1 MLLTYIQQPTTMS
14 AIMRIRTATLFQ
26 LFIIGVSCI
35 AVDVIGL
42 KVSKDHRHQRQLSGG
57 PLDRGRAGHAVGN
70 DDFGYISDAMLPDV
84 HGDGSSSL
92 GATMSKGTGN
102 AGSPTI
108 KSDVST
114 SLPALSGTVTNAKPT
129 FGVEDPDEEEEE
141 EDDDG
146 YEDGGELLGN
156 FDEDSRATEDRGPD
170 GHKHVSPD
178 YTDNFEVA
186 AIDQIE
192 SFGAGNDGTPL
203 PVFLVEPK
211 SAYVMKNRP
220 AKLYCK
226 ASHALQISF
235 KCSGSTK
242 PPPTEK
248 EHHTDPHSGIQLQ
261 EATATITRELVDEF
275 FGAGPFKCECRA
287 YSSRGH
293 VKTQPV
299 TIQVATIK
307 KPISISPKIVRVAT
321 GGRAELNCITNA
333 TPAAKIVWLKNSVPV
348 QANPPFVLLTD
359 SSMLIGRVE
368 IQDMANY
375 TCVAENIAGK
385 RVSEPVPIIV
395 YVDGGWSQWSAWTDC
410 KCPGNPKQ
418 GQKRTRVCNNPAP
431 INNGAICKGPSTEST
446 PDCLPCST
454 GRWSSWSEWSECG
467 PDCTQIRQRSCIGSS
482 SVSSGPVSTAAL
494 VANSSSAH
502 QGFTTDSGTII
513 SCAGKGQQSIKCSGG
528 LCNYTVDSNWSVYLW
543 ATLVGA
549 FCLGI
554 TFVVL
559 KCIRRKKT
567 IPPYS
572 LSRSELQT
580 HYFTYEN
587 KKMTHRHPD
596 LTQNTG
602 LVDYEYPLTETRQ
615 KEQPYQESNLVHHS
629 SVLHHH
635 HGSSLLGPVTHDP
648 SRHHSSNQLQQV
660 PILPVD
666 GFQPLL
672 PLPRPNSEHY
682 YDEPCIYNKTQLP
695 NGSHISFIC
704 TKHRS
709 A

>member
-1 MLLTYIQQPTTMS
+1 MS
-14 AIMRIRTATLFQ
+14 TIMRIRTATLFQ
-26 LFIIGVSCI
+26 LFIIGLSCI

-42 KVSKDHRHQRQLSGG
+42 KVNKDHRHQRQLSGG
-57 PLDRGRAGHAVGN
+57 PLDRGRGGYAAGS

-84 HGDGSSSL
+84 HGDGASSL

-102 AGSPTI
+102 AGSPAI
-108 KSDVST
+108 KSDAST

-129 FGVEDPDEEEEE
+129 FGGEDRDEEEEE
-141 EDDDG
+141 EEDDG

-170 GHKHVSPD
+170 GHKQDSPD

-211 SAYVMKNRP
+211 STYVMKNRP

-248 EHHTDPHSGIQLQ
+248 EHHTDPHSGVQLQ

-275 FGAGPFKCECRA
+275 FGSGLFKCECRA

-307 KPISISPKIVRVAT
+307 KQISISPKIVRVAT
-321 GGRAELNCITNA
+321 GGRAELNCIANA
-333 TPAAKIVWLKNSVPV
+333 APAAKVVWLKNGVPV
-348 QANPPFVLLTD
+348 QANPPFVLLAD
-359 SSMLIGRVE
+359 NSLLIARVE

-385 RVSEPVPIIV
+385 RVSDPVSIAV
-395 YVDGGWSQWSAWTDC
+395 YVDGGWSQWSSWTDC
-410 KCPGNPKQ
+410 KCPGHPKQ
-418 GQKRTRVCNNPAP
+418 GQKRTRACNSPVP
-431 INNGAICKGPSTEST
+431 MNNGATCKGSSTEST
-446 PDCLPCST
+446 PDCLPCSA

-467 PDCTQIRQRSCIGSS
+467 HDCTQIRQRSCIGSS

-494 VANSSSAH
+494 VANSSSA
-502 QGFTTDSGTII
+502 QSFTTDSGTII
-513 SCAGKGQQSIKCSGG
+513 SCVGKGQQSVKCSGG
-528 LCNYTVDSNWSVYLW
+528 LCNYTVQGECRGVEN
-543 ATLVGA
+543 
-549 FCLGI
+549 I
-554 TFVVL
+554 
-559 KCIRRKKT
+559 
-567 IPPYS
+567 
-572 LSRSELQT
+572 Q
-580 HYFTYEN
+580 FTQW
-587 KKMTHRHPD
+587 KM
-596 LTQNTG
+596 
-602 LVDYEYPLTETRQ
+602 VE
-615 KEQPYQESNLVHHS
+615 
-629 SVLHHH
+629 
-635 HGSSLLGPVTHDP
+635 
-648 SRHHSSNQLQQV
+648 
-660 PILPVD
+660 
-666 GFQPLL
+666 
-672 PLPRPNSEHY
+672 
-682 YDEPCIYNKTQLP
+682 
-695 NGSHISFIC
+695 
-704 TKHRS
+704 
-709 A
+709 

>member
-1 MLLTYIQQPTTMS
+1 MC

-26 LFIIGVSCI
+26 LFIIGLSCI

-57 PLDRGRAGHAVGN
+57 PPHDRTGRGGYAAGN

-84 HGDGSSSL
+84 HGDGSNPL
-92 GATMSKGTGN
+92 GAPTMSKAI

-108 KSDVST
+108 KSDFST
-114 SLPALSGTVTNAKPT
+114 SLPALSGTVTNAKPI
-129 FGVEDPDEEEEE
+129 FGGEDLHEE
-141 EDDDG
+141 EDDDEEDDG

-170 GHKHVSPD
+170 GHKHDNSPD

-242 PPPTEK
+242 PPPTEN

-275 FGAGPFKCECRA
+275 FGSGPFKCECRA

-307 KPISISPKIVRVAT
+307 KQISISPKIVRVAT
-321 GGRAELNCITNA
+321 GGRAELNCNVNA
-333 TPAAKIVWLKNSVPV
+333 TPPAKVVWQKNGISV
-348 QANPPFVLLTD
+348 QANPPFVLLAD
-359 SSMLIGRVE
+359 NSLLIARVE

-385 RVSEPVPIIV
+385 RVSDPVPIAV
-395 YVDGGWSQWSAWTDC
+395 YVDGGWSQWGPWSDC
-410 KCPGNPKQ
+410 KCPGHPKQ
-418 GQKRTRVCNNPAP
+418 GRKRTRVCNSPVPMND
-431 INNGAICKGPSTEST
+431 GANCKGASTEST
-446 PDCLPCST
+446 ADCLPCSA

-482 SVSSGPVSTAAL
+482 SVSSSGPVSTAAL
-494 VANSSSAH
+494 VANSSSAAA
-502 QGFTTDSGTII
+502 QGFTTDSGAII
-513 SCAGKGQQSIKCSGG
+513 SCVGKGQQSVKCSGG
-528 LCNYTVDSNWSVYLW
+528 LCNYTVQDSNWSVYLW
-543 ATLVGA
+543 VALVAA
-549 FCLGI
+549 FCLG
-554 TFVVL
+554 VVFAIS
-559 KCIRRKKT
+559 KFIRRKKT
-567 IPPYS
+567 IPAYN
-572 LSRSELQT
+572 LARSEMPTEYFANESKKLT
-580 HYFTYEN
+580 HF
-587 KKMTHRHPD
+587 HPD
-596 LTQNTG
+596 LTHNMG
-602 LVDYEYPLTETRQ
+602 PINYEYPLTGPHHNHLLHPQ
-615 KEQPYQESNLVHHS
+615 HQQPPHLVTGHQR
-629 SVLHHH
+629 HHH
-635 HGSSLLGPVTHDP
+635 HPSSVHHPGHLPNQSQPAAAPTLPIGGSLKS
-648 SRHHSSNQLQQV
+648 V
-660 PILPVD
+660 P
-666 GFQPLL
+666 
-672 PLPRPNSEHY
+672 PLPRSSSEHH
-682 YDEPCIYNKTQLP
+682 YDVPHLCNK
-695 NGSHISFIC
+695 
-704 TKHRS
+704 
-709 A
+709 